1 MSGKISSQ
9 LAYSGVSL
17 YALIRD
23 SQTGL
28 IANGSSLTTYNVSNY
43 ATYIVAMTEQVPTGY
58 FTADFPSYLPA
69 GIYSYSVHQGTG
81 VAGDLSVDRGI
92 MDWSGTAENY
102 VGLLPTQIKTE
113 VDISLDTD
121 VIPELSAVPSAT
133 PTLKT
138 ALMFLFMALR
148 NKRTNTATAMNIYNA
163 SGTSITQA
171 TQSDNG
177 TVYDKSNF
185 T

>member
-1 MSGKISSQ
+1 MSAIMWTQ
-9 LAYSGVSL
+9 MAYSGVSL
-17 YALIRD
+17 YALVRGQNT
-23 SQTGL
+23 SL
-28 IANGSSLTTYNVSNY
+28 IANGSALTTYNVSNY
-43 ATYIVAMTEQVPTGY
+43 ATYIVPMTEQVPTGY
-58 FTADFPSYLPA
+58 FAAAFPSYLPA
-69 GIYSYSVHQGTG
+69 GLYTYSVHQGTG
-81 VAGDLSVDRGI
+81 VAGDISVDNKT
-92 MDWSGTAENY
+92 MDWSGTDENY
-102 VGLLPTQIKTE
+102 IGLLPTQIKTE
-113 VDISLDTD
+113 VDDSLGTD

-148 NKRTNTATAMNIYNA
+148 NKRTNTATSMNIYNA

-171 TQSDNG
+171 SQSDNG